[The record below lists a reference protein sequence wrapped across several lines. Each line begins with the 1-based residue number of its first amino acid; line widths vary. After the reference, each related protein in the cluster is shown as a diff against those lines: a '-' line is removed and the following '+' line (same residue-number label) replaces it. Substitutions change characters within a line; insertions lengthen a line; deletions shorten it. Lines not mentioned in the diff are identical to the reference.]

1 MEPFQNP
8 SELEQYKRRL
18 GFDKAGV
25 NQNGKI
31 WCFWNDDWEGSLILD
46 TVQQVTI
53 QFKKNEKDF
62 LISAVYAR
70 CNAMERLELWEELE
84 SIAENVRCPWVI
96 GGDFNVI
103 LNEKEKLGG
112 LEFTINEAIDFDSLI
127 SSNALSEVQFSG
139 SKYTWWNGRIE
150 EACIFKRLD
159 RILVNHE
166 FLEVFPASEV
176 QHLIR
181 QGSDHAPLHMSCNTD
196 EVPINKPFRF
206 MNFWSKHQQFKKIVE
221 DSWKIDFA
229 GNPFLELHAKMKNV
243 KKALSTWSRE
253 VFGNVFQQIATLEDI
268 IKVRE
273 AQLQIHPS
281 ADNRAA
287 LNKVEA
293 DLKKYLRLEKEFWRQ
308 KSGMKWFKEGD
319 MNTKF
324 FHSEIGN
331 AAVEYFWDQFTEE
344 NRVEDYTMIDHIPKC
359 ITAEENEEMT
369 KLPDQEEV
377 YRVVSALNGSSA
389 CGPDGFTGYF
399 FQYCWEII
407 GEDITKVVKAF
418 FCGQELPKFI
428 THTNL
433 VLLPK
438 KESVKSFTDLR
449 PISLSSFIN
458 KVISRMV
465 HERMIL
471 VLPNIISQNQAGF
484 VKGRSI
490 TENILL
496 AQEIIRDINRR
507 NNNVNVVVK
516 LDMAK
521 AYDRVSWIF
530 LTKVLRKFGF
540 AEVIIDMVWRIISN
554 NWYSVLVNGIT
565 HGFFQSSRGL
575 KQGDPLSPTLFIIAA
590 EVLSRGL
597 NNLHRDE
604 SMKGYGLPKWSP
616 EINHLS
622 YADDTIL
629 FGSGDRGSIIKMMR
643 ILREYELVSGQK
655 VNKSK
660 SFFYLHDNTPLM
672 VAIRMRSVY
681 AFSFKPTQKGVR
693 SNSSYFRQVF
703 LGYMGGI
710 KGKHWVAWGDLCFPK
725 AEGGLG
731 FRSLHDVNKAL
742 FAKLWWNFRVST
754 TSLWAKFMWNKYCKK
769 LHPVVVTS
777 LGASQVWKKMIIVRE
792 EVEHD
797 IWWQIKAGN
806 SSFWFDNWT
815 RQGALYY
822 TEGNLAQEEELEV
835 KDFIINGMWDE
846 GKLRNLVSEEMV
858 EHIILNIR
866 PKTLETVIDKAWWS
880 GNSTGLFTVKS
891 TYHRVRGRKAKE
903 EWRRYMWI
911 KGMPIKISFFLWR
924 VWRRKIAIDDNL
936 KKMKIPVVSKC
947 YCCKKGEMETM
958 THLLLTAPIAQKLW
972 KQFASCAED
981 PNWAKQRSK
990 SLHAPALME
999 NQTSTKRK
1007 SKKEVR
1013 ESSKAKDA
1021 KTQKK
1026 RGRKVA
1032 PPISRSTLPM
1042 MAILYFIHT
1051 FVFSQLDDAPIP
1063 IEDFLMVEDGNY
1075 QQFSWGQLA
1084 FTKLMKSFR
1093 KEYKPYKQVYR
1104 LNGFPYALNIWV
1116 NECASI
1122 IHNEIAI
1129 KEGNG
1134 IPRVCNWKVVGAKPK
1149 FEMFMENIFTEN
1161 DCSNVQPTQEEIRS
1175 LDLPNNSHVPPTQP
1189 ATSNVNHKEVQPDE
1203 VPGFEEF
1210 SSKPLEQL
1218 LRRSTRVST
1227 TGFTLPPREERT
1239 ILDNA
1244 GLEELKGHMK
1254 SYDNGGISMPHIV
1267 DDSVDKD
1274 NVNPQS
1280 ASDQFFQQII
1290 SPIQMNFATVDHDVD
1305 ASVVEVEKRHVIE
1318 ENIAK
1323 DSTTSASISSGTEA
1337 VIDAIVYKLPNE
1349 SINVA
1354 PLSVIIPL
1362 QLTDS
1367 DDFLFDSQLPT
1378 QLPVK
1383 ESAHNLDTKTPTPR
1397 NRMPSKISQ
1406 SPYVNT
1412 FGSSDKGKGKIDDDI
1427 RSYTPFEGCGITYQV
1442 SSV

>member
-31 WCFWNDDWEGSLILD
+31 WYFWNDDWEGSLILD

-103 LNEKEKLGG
+103 LNEEERLGG
-112 LEFTINEAIDFDSLI
+112 LEFTINEAIDFASFI

-150 EACIFKRLD
+150 EACIFKKLD

-166 FLEVFPASEV
+166 FLEVFPVSEV

-181 QGSDHAPLHMSCNTD
+181 QGSDHALLHMSCNID

-229 GNPFLELHAKMKNV
+229 GRRKKLHIPEITTEQGV
-243 KKALSTWSRE
+243 
-253 VFGNVFQQIATLEDI
+253 V
-268 IKVRE
+268 
-273 AQLQIHPS
+273 
-281 ADNRAA
+281 
-287 LNKVEA
+287 
-293 DLKKYLRLEKEFWRQ
+293 LK
-308 KSGMKWFKEGD
+308 S
-319 MNTKF
+319 N
-324 FHSEIGN
+324 SEIGN

-359 ITAEENEEMT
+359 IIAKENEEMT

-389 CGPDGFTGYF
+389 CGPDGFIGHF

-496 AQEIIRDINRR
+496 AHEIIRDINRR
-507 NNNVNVVVK
+507 NKNVNVVVK

-554 NWYSVLVNGIT
+554 NWYSMLVNGIT

-575 KQGDPLSPTLFIIAA
+575 KQGDPLSLTLFIIAA

-604 SMKGYGLPKWSP
+604 SKKGYGLPKWSS

-629 FGSGDRGSIIKMMR
+629 FGSGDRGSIIKMIR
-643 ILREYELVSGQK
+643 ILMEYELVSGQK

-660 SFFYLHDNTPLM
+660 SFFYLHDNTPLI
-672 VAIRMRSVY
+672 VAIRMRRLTGIRQGNFLFTYLGCAV
-681 AFSFKPTQKGVR
+681 FSGRRK
-693 SNSSYFRQVF
+693 SSYYVELVQKIAKRISKWHNRFFTFGGKWILINNVLQSMPVYMLSALNPPKKVLDQTHHIF
-703 LGYMGGI
+703 AKFFWGNMGGI
-710 KGKHWVAWGDLCFPK
+710 KGKHWVTWGDLCFPK

-731 FRSLHDVNKAL
+731 YRSLHD
-742 FAKLWWNFRVST
+742 
-754 TSLWAKFMWNKYCKK
+754 K

-777 LGASQVWKKMIIVRE
+777 LGASQVWRKMIIVRE

-822 TEGNLAQEEELEV
+822 TERNLAQEEELEV
-835 KDFIINGMWDE
+835 KDFIING
-846 GKLRNLVSEEMV
+846 
-858 EHIILNIR
+858 I
-866 PKTLETVIDKAWWS
+866 PKTSETVIDKAWWS

-891 TYHRVRGRKAKE
+891 AYHRVRGRKAEE

-924 VWRRKIAIDDNL
+924 VWRRKIATDDNL
-936 KKMKIPVVSKC
+936 MKMKIPVVSKC
-947 YCCKKGEMETM
+947 IIINGLNLQEVIFKWWEHE
-958 THLLLTAPIAQKLW
+958 APNKLQQILKVVPAVIMWELW
-972 KQFASCAED
+972 KRRNSY
-981 PNWAKQRSK
+981 RYG
-990 SLHAPALME
+990 
-999 NQTSTKRK
+999 
-1007 SKKEVR
+1007 KEVTYNNMYYQCQLILYQLVR
-1013 ESSKAKDA
+1013 TKFPWIKEMPYHWQQMVETLQNYKPTLHYQVVRWTKPSDGWVTCNTDGASKGNPGISSYEYCIRDRNGDLIYAKAHRISETTNMEAEVTAVWKALHFCLAKD
-1021 KTQKK
+1021 
-1026 RGRKVA
+1026 
-1032 PPISRSTLPM
+1032 L
-1042 MAILYFIHT
+1042 
-1051 FVFSQLDDAPIP
+1051 
-1063 IEDFLMVEDGNY
+1063 
-1075 QQFSWGQLA
+1075 
-1084 FTKLMKSFR
+1084 
-1093 KEYKPYKQVYR
+1093 KQVK
-1104 LNGFPYALNIWV
+1104 LETDSLALKNMINGSWRIPW
-1116 NECASI
+1116 
-1122 IHNEIAI
+1122 EIV
-1129 KEGNG
+1129 E
-1134 IPRVCNWKVVGAKPK
+1134 KV
-1149 FEMFMENIFTEN
+1149 
-1161 DCSNVQPTQEEIRS
+1161 EEI
-1175 LDLPNNSHVPPTQP
+1175 
-1189 ATSNVNHKEVQPDE
+1189 
-1203 VPGFEEF
+1203 
-1210 SSKPLEQL
+1210 
-1218 LRRSTRVST
+1218 
-1227 TGFTLPPREERT
+1227 
-1239 ILDNA
+1239 
-1244 GLEELKGHMK
+1244 
-1254 SYDNGGISMPHIV
+1254 
-1267 DDSVDKD
+1267 
-1274 NVNPQS
+1274 
-1280 ASDQFFQQII
+1280 
-1290 SPIQMNFATVDHDVD
+1290 
-1305 ASVVEVEKRHVIE
+1305 
-1318 ENIAK
+1318 
-1323 DSTTSASISSGTEA
+1323 
-1337 VIDAIVYKLPNE
+1337 
-1349 SINVA
+1349 
-1354 PLSVIIPL
+1354 
-1362 QLTDS
+1362 
-1367 DDFLFDSQLPT
+1367 
-1378 QLPVK
+1378 
-1383 ESAHNLDTKTPTPR
+1383 
-1397 NRMPSKISQ
+1397 
-1406 SPYVNT
+1406 
-1412 FGSSDKGKGKIDDDI
+1412 
-1427 RSYTPFEGCGITYQV
+1427 
-1442 SSV
+1442 